1 LLWKTLK
8 CIPASEVSFEI
19 IIIVSYGFC
28 YADNRYDSLLVK
40 VKLNVNINHD
50 LSEKDGTY
58 EELLPHVGSR
68 EDMLCA
74 EDIRLKFDA
83 INLSKLKFKDE
94 FFISSLGIS
103 EDRVQE
109 LLLKKSQSQRISA
122 SNET

>member
-1 LLWKTLK
+1 LLWETLK
-8 CIPASEVSFEI
+8 CIPSSKVSFY
-19 IIIVSYGFC
+19 IIIVFSYGFC

-83 INLSKLKFKDE
+83 INLSKHRFNDE
-94 FFISSLGIS
+94 FLISSFGLS

-122 SNET
+122 SDET